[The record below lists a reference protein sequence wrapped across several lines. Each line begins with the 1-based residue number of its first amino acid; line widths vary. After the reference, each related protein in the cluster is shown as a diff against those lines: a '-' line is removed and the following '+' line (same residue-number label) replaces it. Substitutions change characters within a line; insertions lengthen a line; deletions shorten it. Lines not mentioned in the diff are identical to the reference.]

1 MLSIETILNACYK
14 FKTFV
19 YKRSRFEDYGYAQ
32 KIVIDVEPRKNSQGQ
47 CGECLE
53 KGSTY
58 DHMEERRFFFIPILG
73 YKAEFV
79 YRPRRINCK
88 RCGVRVEW
96 LPWSEGKSRVANGYK
111 IFLSRWARR
120 ISWKEVGKIFGVS
133 WDTVRESVRYVV
145 SYGLGNRTLED
156 IESIGIDEIQY
167 RVGQHY
173 MTLVYQIDENN
184 KRLLWV
190 GDKRKAKTL
199 MGFFKMLGTER
210 TLKLKAV
217 CSDMWKPYIKVIKMK
232 AINAIHVL
240 DRFHIMKYFNE
251 AIDDTRREESRKLKE
266 DGYEEI
272 LKNSRWSLL
281 KNKKNLKE
289 HQLAKLKD
297 ILKYNL
303 KTTKAYL
310 LRESFQKFWEYES
323 PAWAKKFLS
332 RWTFIAMRSQIKPV
346 KGVAK
351 MLRRH
356 EGLILNWFRTKKRL
370 SNGIVEGFNNK
381 AKLTMRKSYGFKL
394 FETAELA
401 LYHVLGDLPEPEL
414 THTFT

>member
-1 MLSIETILNACYK
+1 MLFIETILNACYK
-14 FKTFV
+14 FKSFV
-19 YKRSRFEDYGYAQ
+19 YKKSRIEDYGYAK

-47 CGECLE
+47 CSVCLK

-58 DHMEERRFFFIPILG
+58 DRLEERRFSFIPLWG
-73 YKAEFV
+73 FKTEFV
-79 YRPRRINCK
+79 YSPRRINCK
-88 RCGVRVEW
+88 RCGVKVEW
-96 LPWSEGKSRVANGYK
+96 LPWSDGKSRIAHGYK

-120 ISWKEVGKIFGVS
+120 ISWKEVGTIFGVS
-133 WDTVRESVRYVV
+133 WDTVRDSVGYVV
-145 SYGLGNRTLED
+145 SYGLQNRILEG

-167 RVGQHY
+167 RVGHHY
-173 MTLVYQIDENN
+173 LTLVYQIDEYC

-190 GDKRKAKTL
+190 GEKRKEKTL
-199 MGFFKMLGTER
+199 LRFFKMFGTER

-217 CSDMWKPYIKVIKMK
+217 CSDMWKPYLNIIKRK
-232 AINAIHVL
+232 ALHAIHVL

-251 AIDDTRREESRKLKE
+251 AIDDTRREESRRLKE

-289 HQLAKLKD
+289 RQLAKLKD

-303 KTTKAYL
+303 QTTKAYL

-323 PAWAKKFLS
+323 PVWAKKFLS
-332 RWTFIAMRSQIKPV
+332 RWTFVAMRSQIEPV

-356 EGLILNWFRTKKRL
+356 EGLILNWFKTKKRL

-414 THTFT
+414 THKFT